1 MKLLI
6 RESNGEMVM
15 EFPDDLLEAM
25 DLKEGD
31 DIYWQQ
37 QDDGNWLIT
46 KKPTSK
52 NEPED
57 NDNEY

>member
-1 MKLLI
+1 MKLLV

-15 EFPDDLLEAM
+15 EFPDELLDAM

-31 DIYWQQ
+31 DIYWEQL
-37 QDDGNWLIT
+37 DNGNWTIT
-46 KKPTSK
+46 KKPTNK
-52 NEPED
+52 FEPED

>member
-31 DIYWQQ
+31 DIYWEQQ
-37 QDDGNWLIT
+37 KNGNWLIT
-46 KKPTSK
+46 KKPTTK
-52 NEPED
+52 FEPED

>member
-31 DIYWQQ
+31 DIYWEQQ
-37 QDDGNWLIT
+37 ENGNWLIT

>member
-31 DIYWQQ
+31 DIYWEQQ
-37 QDDGNWLIT
+37 KNGNWLIT

-52 NEPED
+52 IEPED